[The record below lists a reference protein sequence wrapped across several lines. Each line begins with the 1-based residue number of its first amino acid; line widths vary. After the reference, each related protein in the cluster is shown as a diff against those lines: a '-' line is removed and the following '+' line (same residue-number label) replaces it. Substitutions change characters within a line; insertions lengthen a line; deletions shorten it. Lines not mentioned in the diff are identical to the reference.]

1 VSRSK
6 SRKFSGKATLR
17 DVAREAGV
25 SVATVSYVLNNT
37 GSVSD
42 QVRKQVKSAIK
53 LRGYVPNLSA
63 QAMRTG
69 RTKTIGM
76 ILPDLRNP
84 FFPELAQSVENA
96 ARSNDLAVFLVDT
109 QESQTAEAE
118 GIFKLIQ
125 YGVEGIVWCPSS
137 DMDYFKEYSADT
149 PVVVI
154 DRPLPNYD
162 NVYSDYIKGGKLL
175 AQHILSEGHCKIG
188 LISGPQSFE
197 SAAQRRRGFLDELG
211 NSAEVVWEVENS
223 FSMELGDETRA
234 RLLQQD
240 VSVVVAA
247 NDMIAIA
254 AIKILNQNKIKVP
267 ETISIVGFDDI
278 PWSDIVQ
285 PPLTTIKQP
294 LSELGKEAVNLLMRR
309 IENPEAS
316 KKSVVLD
323 VDIVIR
329 QSVRMI
335 ETVDNETGLEST

>member
-1 VSRSK
+1 MGEKSVSRSK
-6 SRKFSGKATLR
+6 SRKFSGKVTLR

-37 GSVSD
+37 GSVSEN
-42 QVRKQVKSAIK
+42 VRKQVRIAVK
-53 LRGYVPNLSA
+53 LLGYVPNLSA

-96 ARSNDLAVFLVDT
+96 ARNNDLAVFLVDT

-137 DMDYFKEYSADT
+137 DIDYFKEYSTDI
-149 PVVVI
+149 PVVII

-175 AQHILSEGHCKIG
+175 AQYILSEGHRKIG

-197 SAAQRRRGFLDELG
+197 SALQRRRGFLEELG
-211 NSAEVVWEVENS
+211 SSAEVIWEVENS
-223 FSMELGDETRA
+223 FSMELADETRA
-234 RLLQQD
+234 KLLQQD

-267 ETISIVGFDDI
+267 ETISIVGFDGI

-285 PPLTTIKQP
+285 PPLTTMKQP

-316 KKSVVLD
+316 MKSVILD
-323 VDIVIR
+323 VDLIVR
-329 QSVRMI
+329 ESVR
-335 ETVDNETGLEST
+335 TLNKGD